1 VAVPSDK
8 FYQAKIV
15 ERRDFSD
22 DLWSVR
28 MKAEGEL
35 KFTPGQYAT
44 FGVVEDNKV
53 IERPY
58 SIVSSPYEDTME
70 FFFELVPEGELTPR
84 LHKLQ
89 PGAAVVM
96 RKTAKGRFTLDA
108 HSLPDIPSPPRTRS
122 RNTWQNACPKWTA
135 SR

>member
-28 MKAEGEL
+28 MKAEGEF

-70 FFFELVPEGELTPR
+70 FFFELVPEGELTSARESVVIPVISISR
-84 LHKLQ
+84 LPK
-89 PGAAVVM
+89 
-96 RKTAKGRFTLDA
+96 
-108 HSLPDIPSPPRTRS
+108 
-122 RNTWQNACPKWTA
+122 TWQ
-135 SR
+135 SRKGTISLNFMLPHET